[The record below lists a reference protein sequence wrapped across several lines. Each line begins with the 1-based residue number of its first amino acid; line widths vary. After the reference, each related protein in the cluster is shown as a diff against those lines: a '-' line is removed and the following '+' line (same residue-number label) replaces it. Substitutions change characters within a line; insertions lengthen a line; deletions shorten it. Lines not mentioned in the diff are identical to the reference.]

1 MFQKGLYEIDQW
13 GQCYETKNTVIYC
26 HFRLNY
32 RSNFC
37 NIKVT
42 LEWQKLLQYD
52 SKLVQHDSKL
62 LQHDNILLRHDS
74 KLLQYESNLLQ
85 YESNLLQYFNP
96 RKSRVEITA
105 VN

>member
-1 MFQKGLYEIDQW
+1 MRSTPW
-13 GQCYETKNTVIYC
+13 SQCYETKNTVIYC
-26 HFRLNY
+26 HVRLNY

-42 LEWQKLLQYD
+42 LEWQKL
-52 SKLVQHDSKL
+52 VQHDSNF
-62 LQHDNILLRHDS
+62 LQHDS
-74 KLLQYESNLLQ
+74 KLLQ